1 MELTRTKTRL
11 HSGIID
17 EEMKAVTDR
26 YLFEM
31 LGSDREGNAA
41 GLKFKLDLM
50 MQDFNPPKI

>member
-17 EEMKAVTDR
+17 EEMQAVTDR

-31 LGSDREGNAA
+31 LGSDRER
-41 GLKFKLDLM
+41 KCSW
-50 MQDFNPPKI
+50 IEI